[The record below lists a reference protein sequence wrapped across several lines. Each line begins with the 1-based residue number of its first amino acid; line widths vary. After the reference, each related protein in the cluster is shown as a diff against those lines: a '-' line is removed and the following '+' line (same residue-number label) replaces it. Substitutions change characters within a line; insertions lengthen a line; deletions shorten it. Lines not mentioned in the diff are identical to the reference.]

1 MTVYDRARAY
11 VAQMDAAV
19 SGAGGHDVTFRVA
32 CVLVE
37 GFSLSGGDAL
47 EIMREYNSR
56 CDPAWSDRELEHKVR
71 SAEGKI
77 SEPGHLLKGDVA
89 TA

>member
-37 GFSLSGGDAL
+37 GFSRLGGGVRWRV
-47 EIMREYNSR
+47 MRE
-56 CDPAWSDRELEHKVR
+56 V
-71 SAEGKI
+71 
-77 SEPGHLLKGDVA
+77 
-89 TA
+89 